1 MCEIYMNK
9 YVICGDCVEPTTV
22 LPATSKNSTSHKSI
36 EKVKSST
43 AKTSSDRPPVVG
55 NTTTEAGSKR
65 NSQLFASTSANVKFK
80 TKATESTKNV
90 AYSTIANKS
99 ENVKTMTS
107 KGANKSEKTTEKSD
121 SQTKDKSTEKIS
133 SVGENSKTTTDKDL
147 KKSEETAKNSNIPKE
162 CDYKNSGKS
171 TDTKG
176 QSHTT
181 VKTKLFVET
190 TESKNEFTGEPLNKK
205 DKAESGLGNTLI
217 IVGICC
223 GFLVIV
229 MIVGIVFL
237 RKKLVLDMF
246 QVF

>member
-1 MCEIYMNK
+1 MNE
-9 YVICGDCVEPTTV
+9 YVICGDCVEPTTTI
-22 LPATSKNSTSHKSI
+22 PTTSESSTVYEGAKEEI
-36 EKVKSST
+36 KSST
-43 AKTSSDRPPVVG
+43 AKPSSNRPSVVG

-65 NSQLFASTSANVKFK
+65 NSHIFASTSANVKFK

-107 KGANKSEKTTEKSD
+107 KGANKSEKTTEKNVSD

-147 KKSEETAKNSNIPKE
+147 KKSEETAKNSNIPKKS
-162 CDYKNSGKS
+162 DDKNSGKS

-205 DKAESGLGNTLI
+205 DKAVSGLGNTLI